1 VIKPSV
7 EPQGIKM
14 EKRRHQRMEVDNL
27 NVDISDG
34 MGFFTGTISD
44 ISRFGLKVENVPK
57 RLNDNAKQLSIVISG
72 KGQHFKVKARPRWT
86 VRQPI
91 SKSVGIE
98 IVQAPFGWTEFV
110 MNFEPAKD
118 DVWGEIQL

>member
-1 VIKPSV
+1 
-7 EPQGIKM
+7 M
-14 EKRRHQRMEVDNL
+14 EKRRHQRVEVDNL

-57 RLNDNAKQLSIVISG
+57 RLNDSVKQLSIVISG

>member
-1 VIKPSV
+1 
-7 EPQGIKM
+7 M

-34 MGFFTGTISD
+34 VGFFGGTISD
-44 ISRFGLKVENVPK
+44 LSRFGIKVDNLPK
-57 RLNDNAKQLSIVISG
+57 RLDDNAKQLSIVISG
-72 KGQHFKVKARPRWT
+72 KGKNFKIKARPRWT

-98 IVQAPFGWTEFV
+98 IVNAPFGWTEFV
-110 MNFEPAKD
+110 MDFEPTRDEA
-118 DVWGEIQL
+118 WGEIHI